1 MYNIIYNYIGTC
13 IAPAFQSFQKHGNCN
28 GSPKVLA
35 VLKHYN
41 VLATIRD
48 EDFKTKCMY
57 CKKEI
62 IGSVK
67 ATTNWW
73 KHLVSNSACMNNLAD
88 TTCFVIEMSSFT
100 NFEERKV

>member
-1 MYNIIYNYIGTC
+1 M
-13 IAPAFQSFQKHGNCN
+13 ASPN
-28 GSPKVLA
+28 GPA

-41 VLATIRD
+41 VPVTTPD

-57 CKKEI
+57 GKKEI
-62 IGSVK
+62 IRSVK

-73 KHLVSNSACMNNLAD
+73 KHLVSNSACMYNLAD
-88 TTCFVIEMSSFT
+88 TTCFVIETSSFT